1 MWFFGWMF
9 WLVPLFFF
17 MMMMRRRRWERWHGE
32 PLRERWH
39 GEPRRERWHGE
50 ARGEREVEDQRST
63 IEALETR
70 VMQLEE
76 RLDFTERLLAGRADA
91 GRA

>member
-1 MWFFGWMF
+1 MWFYGWMF

-17 MMMMRRRRWERWHGE
+17 SMMMRRRRWERWQGERSHGD
-32 PLRERWH
+32 
-39 GEPRRERWHGE
+39 PRRD
-50 ARGEREVEDQRST
+50 RELEEQRST
-63 IEALETR
+63 IDALETR

-76 RLDFTERLLAGRADA
+76 RLDFTERLLAGRAEA